1 MKSQIIS
8 ITLILLSSLGIH
20 AATPPAIEG
29 AFGIKL
35 GDPLK
40 MDYKKGEVYTKL
52 GTLFFI
58 EPPVKNEHF
67 NEYAVL
73 ITKTTNKIHS
83 IYAEKEQKTNNCEA
97 ELLKVKTSLEKLY
110 GAVTEKD
117 KVYTVKQTDREINL
131 TCKVSKI
138 NADNASLQIKYV
150 DHKTD
155 EEGRINPQPDNR
167 DAKGL

>member
-1 MKSQIIS
+1 MKFRILSII
-8 ITLILLSSLGIH
+8 LILTSYQGAQ
-20 AATPPAIEG
+20 AATPAIEG

-35 GDPLK
+35 GETLK
-40 MDYKKGEVYTKL
+40 ADYKKGEVYTKV

-58 EPPVKNEHF
+58 DPPVKNEHF

-83 IYAEKEQKTNNCEA
+83 IYAEKEQKTINCEA

-110 GAVTEKD
+110 GVLAEND
-117 KVYTVKQTDREINL
+117 KIYTVKQMDREINL
-131 TCKVSKI
+131 TCKVSRI

-150 DHKTD
+150 DHKID
-155 EEGRINPQPDNR
+155 EEGRVKSNPDRR
-167 DAKGL
+167 DTKGL

>member
-1 MKSQIIS
+1 MKSRILSS
-8 ITLILLSSLGIH
+8 ILILLSSQGIQ
-20 AATPPAIEG
+20 AATPTIEG

-35 GDPLK
+35 GDTLNA
-40 MDYKKGEVYTKL
+40 DFKKGEVYTKL

-58 EPPVKNEHF
+58 DPPVKNEHF

-83 IYAEKEQKTNNCEA
+83 IYAEKEQKTVNCKA
-97 ELLKVKTSLEKLY
+97 ELLKVKMSLEKLY
-110 GAVTEKD
+110 GVVTEKD
-117 KVYTVKQTDREINL
+117 KIYSVKQMDREINL

-150 DHKTD
+150 DHKID
-155 EEGRINPQPDNR
+155 EEGRVKSKQDGR
-167 DAKGL
+167 DQKGL